1 MHIFLAE
8 YQSKKNKNLSEEYYI
23 KANKLINDM
32 QRESLFLRQ
41 KYARTICNFF
51 RSFEIQKITNEID
64 SEKGKGLIFVL
75 GMPRSGTTLTESI
88 LSTSKDLITGG
99 EKSFFSFNF

>member
-32 QRESLFLRQ
+32 QRESL
-41 KYARTICNFF
+41 
-51 RSFEIQKITNEID
+51 
-64 SEKGKGLIFVL
+64 
-75 GMPRSGTTLTESI
+75 
-88 LSTSKDLITGG
+88 SKT
-99 EKSFFSFNF
+99 KVC